1 MGKYFGTDG
10 VRGVANKEL
19 TAELAFKIGKAV
31 GYYTK
36 KNSEKR
42 EVLIGKDTRLSG
54 DMLESALIAGL
65 CSVGVN
71 VLKVGVVPTPA
82 VAYLTRHFGADA
94 GIVISASHNPM
105 EFNGIKV
112 IDGNGHKLEEKIE
125 EKIEDLIDNFD
136 ENYSIENSEI
146 GIVKEEYEGIETYIE
161 YISGTLGIKLN
172 GMKIALDCSE
182 GAAYHCGPE
191 VFKRLGADVVVIH
204 NNPNGININEK
215 CGSTNLDEIKKVTVE
230 NKCDIGL
237 AFDGDA
243 DRCLAVDEKGNEV
256 NGDFIMMILGKYLK
270 DRGKLSKNTIV
281 ATIMSNMGLFLAC
294 KENEISIDKTNVGD
308 KYVLEKMI
316 KENKNLGGEQSG
328 HIILLDYN
336 TTGDGVLTG
345 LFLSSV
351 LKDTGKKLSELK
363 DIMKELPQVLINV
376 KVEATEKYIFETDKD
391 IVDKIKSI
399 EEKLGDTG
407 RVLVRPS
414 GTEPLIRVMLEGL
427 DQDQITIMAEEIV
440 SEIKLKSKLN

>member
-10 VRGVANKEL
+10 VRGIANKEL

-31 GYYTK
+31 GYSIKNDDQK
-36 KNSEKR
+36 K

-54 DMLESALIAGL
+54 DMLESALISGL

-71 VLKVGVVPTPA
+71 SIKVGVVPTPA
-82 VAYLTRHFGADA
+82 VAYLTRHFNADA

-112 IDGNGHKLEEKIE
+112 IDRNGHKLEEKVENDIE
-125 EKIEDLIDNFD
+125 SLIDNFD
-136 ENYSIENSEI
+136 SSYSIRDNEI
-146 GIVKEEYEGIETYIE
+146 GIVREEYSGIEAYIE
-161 YISGTLGIKLN
+161 YISKTIGINLD
-172 GMKIALDCSE
+172 GMKIAIDCSE
-182 GAAYHCGPE
+182 GAAYYCGPE

-204 NNPNGININEK
+204 NNPNGVNINEK
-215 CGSTNLDEIKKVTVE
+215 CGSTHLDEIKKVTID

-243 DRCLAVDEKGNEV
+243 DRCLAIDETGQEV

-270 DRGKLSKNTIV
+270 EKGKLAKDTIV
-281 ATIMSNMGLFLAC
+281 STIMSNMGLFLAC
-294 KENEISIDKTNVGD
+294 EENEISVDKTKVGD
-308 KYVLEKMI
+308 KYVLEKMR
-316 KENKNLGGEQSG
+316 KDNKNLGGEQSG

-351 LKDTGKKLSELK
+351 LKDTNKKLSELK
-363 DIMKELPQVLINV
+363 NIMKELPQVLINV
-376 KVEATEKYIFETDKD
+376 KVEDTEKYIFETDKD
-391 IVDKIKSI
+391 ISDKIKSI
-399 EEKLGDTG
+399 EESLGNTG

-414 GTEPLIRVMLEGL
+414 GTEPLIRVMLEGT
-427 DQDQITIMAEEIV
+427 DQDKITIMANDIV
-440 SEIKLKSKLN
+440 SEIKSKSKLN